1 MRTPRSFYNYSRN
14 IVFFNIWLWEDYLLE
29 RYARHRNCNFAI
41 NFHGRCSSQIEDES
55 LQIYCLFINHMQDIV
70 LDEVTWVYYMLSGF
84 SQSTKIYKYVSI
96 TACGSKCLLVISM
109 YKFLKFSDLQH
120 QKDQE
125 KQKLIVEKL
134 KPSASLLQ
142 EQKRSNPDNLYSE
155 LGSPQGHRVI
165 CVVFIRFGDIVRF
178 GWKKK
183 KNTLFL
189 GGNEWRIRFIALPQH
204 MTFFHLMPSFRPS
217 KEQFLIFW

>member
-1 MRTPRSFYNYSRN
+1 MDF
-14 IVFFNIWLWEDYLLE
+14 
-29 RYARHRNCNFAI
+29 HR
-41 NFHGRCSSQIEDES
+41 
-55 LQIYCLFINHMQDIV
+55 
-70 LDEVTWVYYMLSGF
+70 
-84 SQSTKIYKYVSI
+84 TKIYKYVSI

-155 LGSPQGHRVI
+155 LGSSQGHRVN

-183 KNTLFL
+183 KKQQ
-189 GGNEWRIRFIALPQH
+189 RIRLVALPRY
-204 MTFFHLMPSFRPS
+204 MTFFSLNS
-217 KEQFLIFW
+217 II